1 MSCPCGHQFCWY
13 CLKDYYASPHNV
25 YSVHEPKECASIFI
39 SKIVFM
45 TICIS
50 GIFLTLLGNE
60 IFQKFMGYI
69 FIGIAYL
76 LQTISIDI
84 VIALNVYAFN
94 TFFLKRFS
102 HGYNPNYNKPILV
115 MIVLLDFLTIG
126 ALWWFDLLLNS
137 ALIIV
142 A

>member
-13 CLKDYYASPHNV
+13 CLKDYYALPHNV

-60 IFQKFMGYI
+60 IFQKFMSYI

-102 HGYNPNYNKPILV
+102 HGYNPNYNKPILG

-126 ALWWFDLLLNS
+126 TLWWFDLLLNS